1 MNRDVEIAS
10 SQKVNKQKGDLLE
23 NLASIIFEKKGYKV
37 VKELRRTGVEVDLS
51 AKDIKTNEKVY
62 VECKAHRDNLSA
74 EVIAKIIGNKAIH
87 HYDLAILIT
96 TGPLSKDA
104 LGIIDKMDEESQG
117 RKKDFCVY
125 NSDEII
131 ELLISNNVIKHNLSL
146 QGLDKID
153 NIVGY
158 TLLITEISYY
168 WLIKL
173 HPNNINIANVIVL
186 YDAKT
191 GEPIN
196 NRELLNKIYETDHS
210 FKDYEWQLQNSV
222 VLNTS
227 KLTNEYDNIIPIAMG
242 DDWFD
247 TRPARPVDFV
257 GHDNEIKKIIKL
269 YNDVIRL
276 KTNTRVY
283 ALLSPSGMGKSSLAL
298 KIKHESE
305 LKFKEKIF
313 NFNVDVRS
321 ATSEKYVEA
330 VILKALENMNN
341 NNFINIDFAKIKFS
355 NINELFQNEEITKAL
370 DQLRKEQKLIVL
382 FFDQFEEI
390 ISKKEF
396 SKIFENAKILSLIIE
411 SLQANIIIGFAW
423 KTDFN
428 IASDHPAY
436 LIWNQLKDHRAEFYI
451 SKFNNQDSRLCLSNY
466 IKCSK
471 FKKLGDL
478 ISKYIIDESNGFP
491 WLLKKFCIH
500 LETNYDNLDNQISIL
515 TEGLKIEKIFEQ
527 DMQQLTEAE
536 NSCIH
541 AIAKQSPAD
550 YFTILESYDDA
561 VVKKLID
568 LRLAIKKGGKIIL
581 YWDIFKDFINTGK
594 VPEYEMD
601 LIPITPYT
609 TFIKAI
615 EIISNNPN
623 LTVVEFAEKLNV
635 KENSAMNIII
645 DLVKFDLIVRD
656 GISLRL
662 KQADLRRNIDQISH
676 YMGKHVL
683 IKQLK
688 ESSDQNFENFKYLF
702 QNYYSYS
709 YSDKTL
715 DGYLNKL
722 YMWFKGCGLIT
733 FEKNSTNKSS
743 ASELYYYI
751 ESTYNN
757 VKNMLS
763 WININETRLSEIT
776 DKKKKQIVIFLQK
789 LKAIAVEKDIIVCKK
804 DMDYVIEQ
812 FKTLPPYQLVEKF
825 MLIPNLKHD
834 LNNLSLYLKKEL
846 NPSWS
851 LTAARRYAN
860 WLHSWYNRISRPL
873 QQSIFDVT

>member
-222 VLNTS
+222 VLNNS

-341 NNFINIDFAKIKFS
+341 NNLVLDVEQNPKKVVHWILFAVQHILAMFVACITVPLLTGLPIDA
-355 NINELFQNEEITKAL
+355 T
-370 DQLRKEQKLIVL
+370 IV
-382 FFDQFEEI
+382 
-390 ISKKEF
+390 
-396 SKIFENAKILSLIIE
+396 A
-411 SLQANIIIGFAW
+411 AGIG
-423 KTDFN
+423 T
-428 IASDHPAY
+428 
-436 LIWNQLKDHRAEFYI
+436 LFYI
-451 SKFNNQDSRLCLSNY
+451 
-466 IKCSK
+466 
-471 FKKLGDL
+471 
-478 ISKYIIDESNGFP
+478 
-491 WLLKKFCIH
+491 
-500 LETNYDNLDNQISIL
+500 
-515 TEGLKIEKIFEQ
+515 
-527 DMQQLTEAE
+527 
-536 NSCIH
+536 
-541 AIAKQSPAD
+541 
-550 YFTILESYDDA
+550 FT
-561 VVKKLID
+561 
-568 LRLAIKKGGKIIL
+568 
-581 YWDIFKDFINTGK
+581 T
-594 VPEYEMD
+594 
-601 LIPITPYT
+601 
-609 TFIKAI
+609 
-615 EIISNNPN
+615 
-623 LTVVEFAEKLNV
+623 
-635 KENSAMNIII
+635 
-645 DLVKFDLIVRD
+645 
-656 GISLRL
+656 
-662 KQADLRRNIDQISH
+662 
-676 YMGKHVL
+676 
-683 IKQLK
+683 
-688 ESSDQNFENFKYLF
+688 
-702 QNYYSYS
+702 
-709 YSDKTL
+709 
-715 DGYLNKL
+715 
-722 YMWFKGCGLIT
+722 
-733 FEKNSTNKSS
+733 
-743 ASELYYYI
+743 
-751 ESTYNN
+751 
-757 VKNMLS
+757 
-763 WININETRLSEIT
+763 
-776 DKKKKQIVIFLQK
+776 KKKSPVFLSSSFAYISPMVSA
-789 LKAIAVEKDIIVCKK
+789 LALGGAVEKNFLAVIIGMAIVGLVYVIIALIIKGVGTAWLDKLLPPIVIGPVIMVIGLSLAGSAINNLTNTAVSADNYNIIHIVCG
-804 DMDYVIEQ
+804 
-812 FKTLPPYQLVEKF
+812 LVAMFVTAIAAIYGKNTIK
-825 MLIPNLKHD
+825 LIPFVMGILAG
-834 LNNLSLYLKKEL
+834 YAV
-846 NPSWS
+846 
-851 LTAARRYAN
+851 AA
-860 WLHSWYNRISRPL
+860 
-873 QQSIFDVT
+873 IFTVIGSY